1 LGRVVA
7 AAIDGDSRSGR
18 ARWPLRRAGKL
29 EVAMV
34 SKPKA
39 AATKIAGINP
49 GLIFRPCVQTTDP
62 AVGWRD
68 GGPNEFFMTL
78 DQPTQK
84 KAMAVRLQ
92 AEADVHKALADAHSQ
107 MADVLKSRG

>member
-1 LGRVVA
+1 M
-7 AAIDGDSRSGR
+7 S
-18 ARWPLRRAGKL
+18 
-29 EVAMV
+29 

-39 AATKIAGINP
+39 AKAAAKIAGINP
-49 GLIFRPCVQTTDP
+49 GLIFGPCVQTTDP

-68 GGPNEFFMTL
+68 GGPNEFFLTL

>member
-1 LGRVVA
+1 MA
-7 AAIDGDSRSGR
+7 
-18 ARWPLRRAGKL
+18 
-29 EVAMV
+29 

-39 AATKIAGINP
+39 AAKTIAKTNP
-49 GLIFRPCVQTTDP
+49 GLVFRPCTQTTDP